1 MLLLFILINYSLL
14 FIWCEHIGGKITTR
28 PRNGGET
35 RRVLMTDELREEL
48 AQAAAAT
55 SQAYAAGARNLSAAS
70 SLADANGRFTQTVL
84 TYLLSSLLLSK

>member
-1 MLLLFILINYSLL
+1 M
-14 FIWCEHIGGKITTR
+14 FIWCEHVGGKITTR
-28 PRNGGET
+28 PRSGGET

-70 SLADANGRFTQTVL
+70 SLADSNGIYSNC
-84 TYLLSSLLLSK
+84 TYLTIIFFTIK